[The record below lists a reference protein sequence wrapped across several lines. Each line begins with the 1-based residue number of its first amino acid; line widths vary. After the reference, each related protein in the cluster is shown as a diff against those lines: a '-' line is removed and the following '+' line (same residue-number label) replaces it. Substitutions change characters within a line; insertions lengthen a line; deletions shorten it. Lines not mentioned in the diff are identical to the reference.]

1 MKKKF
6 LTLFLAIAMVIPSPF
21 IIHASEINEE
31 ARESESTIIFDT
43 DSKTLLYYQPVI
55 ANDSLGKPSIILMFD
70 YINKTSIPK
79 SPMIDF
85 FPSASQNGTSLL
97 TTTII
102 GTDLSP
108 YFANAYNQVKDNE
121 TLTFCLA
128 YILSDTSDIELKIND
143 SIAGGNTQKITFSV
157 NDVISATEKIVQE
170 TKDNAVKESQSNIDK
185 FIECYNLSCKN
196 QITDIQDMDIQGLD
210 YRTEYRL
217 NAFKN
222 AVGKKGIVNDSTI
235 QIVNYGYPI
244 NDHIRIYFDT
254 PSYDTVIDTCTKII
268 NIFDKTI
275 SEQAINQIYDT
286 MNSVG
291 SDSIL
296 LNNISGYISNK
307 HSNGEISGYTLMLD
321 CSNLSFLE

>member
-1 MKKKF
+1 M
-6 LTLFLAIAMVIPSPF
+6 
-21 IIHASEINEE
+21 
-31 ARESESTIIFDT
+31 
-43 DSKTLLYYQPVI
+43 
-55 ANDSLGKPSIILMFD
+55 
-70 YINKTSIPK
+70 
-79 SPMIDF
+79 
-85 FPSASQNGTSLL
+85 
-97 TTTII
+97 
-102 GTDLSP
+102 
-108 YFANAYNQVKDNE
+108 AY
-121 TLTFCLA
+121 T
-128 YILSDTSDIELKIND
+128 LSDTSDIELKIND

-170 TKDNAVKESQSNIDK
+170 AKDNAVKESQSNIDK

-235 QIVNYGYPI
+235 HIVNYGYPI
-244 NDHIRIYFDT
+244 NDCIRIYFDT
-254 PSYDTVIDTCTKII
+254 PS
-268 NIFDKTI
+268 
-275 SEQAINQIYDT
+275 YDT

-296 LNNISGYISNK
+296 LNDISGYISNK